1 LFFCFKAVITA
12 FITDGTSCVGGD
24 VRLVDGT
31 DQSFGRVEICHLN
44 VWGSICSDS
53 WSENDGLVV
62 CHQLGLSYL
71 GITAYAF
78 HRQGSKRIWLSDV
91 HCSGSEAVMT
101 NCTHSGFDIHH
112 CSEVAGVRCDGKW
125 FMVTNH
131 SHRNFQKEFGSLK
144 HAKFNYILN

>member
-1 LFFCFKAVITA
+1 M
-12 FITDGTSCVGGD
+12 G
-24 VRLVDGT
+24 GT

-53 WSENDGLVV
+53 WSKNDGLVV

-91 HCSGSEAVMT
+91 QCSGSEAVLT
-101 NCTHSGFDIHH
+101 NCTHSGFDMHH

-125 FMVTNH
+125 FMVAN
-131 SHRNFQKEFGSLK
+131 RNFQKELGSLNYLR
-144 HAKFNYILN
+144 HAYALKFNYILKLK